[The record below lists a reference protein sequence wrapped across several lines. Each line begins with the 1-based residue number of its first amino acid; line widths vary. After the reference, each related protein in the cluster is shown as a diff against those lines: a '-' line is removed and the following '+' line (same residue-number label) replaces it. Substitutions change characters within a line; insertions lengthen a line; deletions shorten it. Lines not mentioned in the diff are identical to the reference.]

1 MKIFCIRKNIFSHR
15 KKNLLFLPCNMAAMQ
30 NLYCCLHINWNGSFS
45 TYCFLCYD
53 QCLSASS
60 RQIIKLKDPCT
71 CLVLIECDCSKTT
84 RPNTSFFHPP
94 LPWFFPFSSIFHHLV
109 KKKLHQLFAY
119 FNAINSFNP
128 FTPKSDLIDFTLSNA
143 RRFYSWKGDP
153 LGVKGLQNYLP

>member
-1 MKIFCIRKNIFSHR
+1 MQHGCHATW
-15 KKNLLFLPCNMAAMQ
+15 LPCKTSIAVCILTEMVVFQ
-30 NLYCCLHINWNGSFS
+30 HIVFCVM
-45 TYCFLCYD
+45 T
-53 QCLSASS
+53 SASQHPARMNGC
-60 RQIIKLKDPCT
+60 RQIIKLKDPYT